1 MTGRPDIS
9 EWLIHFVHDRNP
21 MPGEAEAELAAQVM
35 KDLVDRTLTVV
46 RSLH

>member
-1 MTGRPDIS
+1 
-9 EWLIHFVHDRNP
+9 
-21 MPGEAEAELAAQVM
+21 MPGEAEAEQAAHVM